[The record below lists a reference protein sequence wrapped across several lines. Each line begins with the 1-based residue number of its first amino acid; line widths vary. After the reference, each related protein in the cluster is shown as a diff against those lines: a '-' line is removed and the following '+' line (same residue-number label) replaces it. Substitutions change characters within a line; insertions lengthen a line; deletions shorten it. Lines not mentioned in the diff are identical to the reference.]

1 MLLPWSYLTHTQT
14 QWSGRGCWLTLWGR
28 ARRDMHFKFFRYK
41 VWSILLL
48 NWSQLIMSPP
58 PSDSLF
64 PNPIIYYSPLQTV
77 SFTISPPDAC
87 RVPHPLPVTGSAPP
101 CTPVPKWTT
110 TVPCSPIN
118 PNLIFS
124 SHFLTFIVV
133 LRCMTIPSPP
143 SIVPVPDPQS
153 CTAYRDQCPL
163 CDHISAEE
171 WNLTGLAKHKWK

>member
-124 SHFLTFIVV
+124 IYFHCSPAMHDYSLPPIHCPSTWSPVLHSLPRSVSSVWSHI
-133 LRCMTIPSPP
+133 RGRMKPN
-143 SIVPVPDPQS
+143 
-153 CTAYRDQCPL
+153 R
-163 CDHISAEE
+163 ISK
-171 WNLTGLAKHKWK
+171 T